1 MPELPDLEVFS
12 RNLNKQLSG
21 KQVKA
26 IEILNPKKLNVSVKE
41 FRKALEKDKIS
52 KIYREGKELYIVFD
66 KGNVVSLHL
75 MLNGELH
82 LYEDQEAP
90 KSTLL
95 VFTFDDDR
103 NLALSDFR
111 GLARFTL
118 NPVADDTPDA
128 LSKAVDQHFF
138 QQVFSGKKAAVKNIL
153 LDQHI
158 VRGIGNAYA
167 DEILWEARISPF
179 SSAELIPEKKLKDL
193 SEAVQEVLSA
203 AIKKISADHPDLI
216 SGEIRDFLKI
226 HHPKKTHSP
235 TGETIQIK
243 KAGAR
248 KTYYTD
254 EQQLYQ

>member
-21 KQVKA
+21 KQVKE
-26 IEILNPKKLNVSVKE
+26 IEILNPKKLSVPVKE
-41 FRKALEKDKIS
+41 FHQALEKDRIS
-52 KIYREGKELYIVFD
+52 KVYREGKELYIAFE

-82 LYEDQEAP
+82 LYKDQEAP

-95 VFTFDDDR
+95 IFTFDDDK

-118 NPVADDTPDA
+118 NPAADHTPDA

-138 QQVFSGKKAAVKNIL
+138 QQIFSGKKAAVKNIL
-153 LDQHI
+153 LDQHVI
-158 VRGIGNAYA
+158 RGIGNAYA
-167 DEILWEARISPF
+167 DEILWKARISPF
-179 SSAELIPEKKLKDL
+179 SAANQIPEEKLKDL
-193 SEAVQEVLSA
+193 SEAVHEVLRTA
-203 AIKKISADHPDLI
+203 VKEISVNHPDLI

-235 TGETIQIK
+235 SGGAIQIK

-254 EQQLYQ
+254 EQQLYK